1 MAAKV
6 ESVPVSAYNTL
17 DTNLADT
24 ITVGTAGVRMIGVE
38 VTNPSASAA
47 ILYFTYSR
55 ASSAPAA
62 AVSLAD
68 GTYSVLPGSS
78 TYRSFGQAYVDVFVV
93 SIVGSG
99 NTYSIEG
106 VLG

>member
-24 ITVGTAGVRMIGVE
+24 ITVGTAGVRMRGVE
-38 VTNPSASAA
+38 VTNPSPAAA

-55 ASSAPAA
+55 SATAPAA
-62 AVSLAD
+62 AVSLAND
-68 GTYSVLPGSS
+68 TYSVLPGSS
-78 TYRSFGQAYVDVFVV
+78 TYRDFGGAIVDVFVV

-106 VLG
+106 VLA